1 MKFYNEYD
9 KKFYDTAAQCEA
21 AEKAHIAEQEKKRN
35 GEAAAKLELATL
47 HEELMAAQKKY
58 YETYAALKEVN
69 RKYTEKSNAFA
80 RTYGHLPKDT
90 QEQQI
95 LSWLLNAMP

>member
-21 AEKAHIAEQEKKRN
+21 AEKAYIAEQEKKRN

-47 HEELMAAQKKY
+47 HEELMAAHKKHD
-58 YETYAALKEVN
+58 ETYAALKEIN

-80 RTYGHLPKDT
+80 RTYGYLPKYA
-90 QEQQI
+90 QGQQI

>member
-9 KKFYDTAAQCEA
+9 KKFYDTAAQCVA
-21 AEKAHIAEQEKKRN
+21 A
-35 GEAAAKLELATL
+35 L
-47 HEELMAAQKKY
+47 HEELMATQKKHD
-58 YETYAALKEVN
+58 ETYAALREIN

-80 RTYGHLPKDT
+80 RTYGYLPKDA
-90 QEQQI
+90 QGQQI

>member
-21 AEKAHIAEQEKKRN
+21 AEKAYIAEQERKRN
-35 GEAAAKLELATL
+35 GETAAKAELAAL
-47 HEELMAAQKKY
+47 HEELMATQKKY
-58 YETYAALKEVN
+58 DEAYAALRGIN

-80 RTYGHLPKDT
+80 RTYGYLPKDA
-90 QEQQI
+90 QNQQI

>member
-21 AEKAHIAEQEKKRN
+21 AEKAYIAEQEKKRN

-47 HEELMAAQKKY
+47 HEELMNIQKKY
-58 YETYAALKEVN
+58 DETYAALKEIN

-80 RTYGHLPKDT
+80 RAYGYLPKDM

>member
-21 AEKAHIAEQEKKRN
+21 AEKAYIAEQEKKRN
-35 GEAAAKLELATL
+35 GEATAKAELAAL
-47 HEELMAAQKKY
+47 HEELMAVQKKY
-58 YETYAALKEVN
+58 DETYAALKEIN
-69 RKYTEKSNAFA
+69 RKYTEKSNVFA
-80 RTYGHLPKDT
+80 RTYGYLPKDA
-90 QEQQI
+90 QGQQI